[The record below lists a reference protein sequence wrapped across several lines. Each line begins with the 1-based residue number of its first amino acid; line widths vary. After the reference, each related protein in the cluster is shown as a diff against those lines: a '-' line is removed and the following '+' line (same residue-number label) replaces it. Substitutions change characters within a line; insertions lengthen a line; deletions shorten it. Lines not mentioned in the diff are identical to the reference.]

1 MKKTPPLTW
10 FERRSV
16 MLFASLSLAAAGQ
29 TFAPSHAPK
38 PDRSSRSEAA
48 AAIVPIANSALPTRR
63 VGLLL

>member
-38 PDRSSRSEAA
+38 PDRASRSEAA
-48 AAIVPIANSALPTRR
+48 AVVKQADRSGPHPARGLPA
-63 VGLLL
+63 G